1 MQITEL
7 VEKAVQC
14 LEALGLDPETI
25 YDYRCS
31 AFKPIAE
38 RMQLMT
44 DVKTGNFMVHE
55 QYFTMQYQ
63 NEKISRQTY
72 NWRIRGIR
80 ILCEVLETGTFVWK
94 VYSKKSKIC
103 LSGQFEAAFVSYLD
117 KQECCEKRRRCYE
130 SICRRL
136 GFDLLGSLTFMQTLI
151 CGFFSSG
158 QRFAHQG

>member
-31 AFKPIAE
+31 AFKPVAE

-55 QYFTMQYQ
+55 QYFTIPERKNQPPNLQ
-63 NEKISRQTY
+63 LAHTRNSDSL
-72 NWRIRGIR
+72 RGFGNR
-80 ILCEVLETGTFVWK
+80 N
-94 VYSKKSKIC
+94 IC
-103 LSGQFEAAFVSYLD
+103 L
-117 KQECCEKRRRCYE
+117 E
-130 SICRRL
+130 SL
-136 GFDLLGSLTFMQTLI
+136 
-151 CGFFSSG
+151 
-158 QRFAHQG
+158 

>member
-7 VEKAVQC
+7 IEKAVQC

-44 DVKTGNFMVHE
+44 DVKSSNIMAHE

-63 NEKISRQTY
+63 DKKISRQTY

-80 ILCEVLETGTFVWK
+80 IL
-94 VYSKKSKIC
+94 
-103 LSGQFEAAFVSYLD
+103 
-117 KQECCEKRRRCYE
+117 
-130 SICRRL
+130 
-136 GFDLLGSLTFMQTLI
+136 
-151 CGFFSSG
+151 
-158 QRFAHQG
+158 